1 MLAAEVV
8 RVSLY
13 VKNNN
18 GFEQAEPVTREC
30 PHCGASAQLIPVSTP
45 SYEALMQSRP
55 RHAGICFRCASCNE
69 PRFARVAIRSF
80 GPDRIELS
88 SNIVDVERPRER
100 FQFGYLPANVERL
113 FRETLDCYTA
123 DLFMA
128 FAVMCRQTIR
138 AARADIQGQERF
150 QIHDLFKDAVAL
162 SEIDAQ
168 TAAVLETLLFGA
180 DEPELAPAPD
190 EAAALVE
197 IIKDVLYQRYVR
209 NAKLKAAVRM
219 RRYFAG
225 EITQKITPIGVN
237 KRQA

>member
-1 MLAAEVV
+1 M
-8 RVSLY
+8 SLY

-18 GFEQAEPVTREC
+18 SFEQAETVAREC

-55 RHAGICFRCASCNE
+55 RHAGICFRCAACNE
-69 PRFARVAIRSF
+69 PRFVRVAVRSF

-88 SNIVDVERPRER
+88 SNIVDIERPRER

-113 FRETLDCYTA
+113 VREALDCYTA

-128 FAVMCRQTIR
+128 FAVMCRRTLQ
-138 AARADIQGQERF
+138 AARADVNANER
-150 QIHDLFKDAVAL
+150 QQVYDLFKDAVAVG
-162 SEIDAQ
+162 EVDAQ
-168 TAAVLETLLFGA
+168 TGAVLETLLFGA
-180 DEPELAPAPD
+180 DEPELAPAAE

-225 EITQKITPIGVN
+225 ETTQKITPIGVKN
-237 KRQA
+237 RG